1 MELTMVP
8 AGTHANQ
15 QVILASHVD
24 SHRDEDAS
32 TPSKQSKEDGMLGQP
47 VDGES
52 PRDVNDT
59 QPNYSLNGRNQEKQT
74 LGRQWIHGD
83 LKCSTQLLTS
93 IGTFLKFK
101 HELVSNKFP
110 EIMSVAK
117 FATLKSIG
125 KKQLIIL
132 GGDVHSNRLTVCFII
147 LGHKSQ
153 LRVLGIDINISKY
166 SCSIL

>member
-1 MELTMVP
+1 MDPSIPTSRPDLLGPSRKELVVQMELTMVP
-8 AGTHANQ
+8 TGTHANQ

-74 LGRQWIHGD
+74 LGRQWIHGGFEMFNTTVNEYWD
-83 LKCSTQLLTS
+83 IPKIQTR
-93 IGTFLKFK
+93 
-101 HELVSNKFP
+101 VSNKFP
-110 EIMSVAK
+110 DIMSVAK

-125 KKQLIIL
+125 KKKLIIL
-132 GGDVHSNRLTVCFII
+132 GGDVHSNRLMF
-147 LGHKSQ
+147 H
-153 LRVLGIDINISKY
+153 Y
-166 SCSIL
+166 SGT